1 MAIDVRILLSLA
13 LLAVWMDPTAA
24 DGSQVDSV
32 SEPFHGEIS
41 RGVERR
47 DEAVALEVA
56 KPPRTRRLTKK
67 KALATTEE
75 PRFIGY
81 WSNLSKQIVDSVMG
95 WKGDNSKNL
104 DQKQLPNLPN
114 QPARG
119 LPHGRIGA
127 NRVKLST
134 ETKHKHPPR
143 HHQPRRGNLA
153 YWVLEFLA
161 AAKAAV
167 VTE

>member
-1 MAIDVRILLSLA
+1 MAIVVRILLSLA

-47 DEAVALEVA
+47 DEAAALEVT

-67 KALATTEE
+67 KALKTAEE
-75 PRFIGY
+75 PQFIH
-81 WSNLSKQIVDSVMG
+81 SPICPNCRL
-95 WKGDNSKNL
+95 KGRPS
-104 DQKQLPNLPN
+104 
-114 QPARG
+114 G
-119 LPHGRIGA
+119 
-127 NRVKLST
+127 
-134 ETKHKHPPR
+134 HPMVHSPGD
-143 HHQPRRGNLA
+143 PKLA
-153 YWVLEFLA
+153 YWGLEFLA

-167 VTE
+167 MTD